1 MNTQQTQT
9 ADMPDVPEGPEG
21 PQQDRPGGRPMGLER
36 FQKRNPDPKPEPALG
51 MARTQAEWHE
61 AQQALLDSQTPPEE
75 RVIHEAEMEGIKPSE
90 AQSEAIRKKVE
101 DNSRKKTETAKQTL
115 EQMRQGDFRGGGGA
129 RGQSGLSP
137 ASTPGYVPAPV
148 QGQTPPVPGQP
159 IGQTPDHRESHHLTA
174 QAHSQAAQIH
184 QQEADRNPANQPGH
198 ARAAETHRQQAQAH
212 EAESRSLPDMPGV
225 PAPDADKKPET
236 KPGKK

>member
-1 MNTQQTQT
+1 MQQ
-9 ADMPDVPEGPEG
+9 ADRQYHSVSDVPEGPEG

-101 DNSRKKTETAKQTL
+101 ENSRKKTETAKETL
-115 EQMRQGDFRGGGGA
+115 EQMRQGDFRSGGGGA
-129 RGQSGLSP
+129 RGQSGLSS

-174 QAHSQAAQIH
+174 QAHEQAAQIH
-184 QQEADRNPANQPGH
+184 QQEAARNPANQPGH
-198 ARAAETHRQQAQAH
+198 TRAAETHRQQAQAH
-212 EAESRSLPDMPGV
+212 EAESRSLPDMPRV
-225 PAPDADKKPET
+225 PAPDADKAET
-236 KPGKK
+236 KPAKK

>member
-1 MNTQQTQT
+1 
-9 ADMPDVPEGPEG
+9 MPDVPEGPEG

-36 FQKRNPDPKPEPALG
+36 LQKRNPDPRPEPALG

-101 DNSRKKTETAKQTL
+101 DNSRKKTETAKETL
-115 EQMRQGDFRGGGGA
+115 EQMRRGDFRGGGGA

-159 IGQTPDHRESHHLTA
+159 IGQTADHRESHHLTA
-174 QAHSQAAQIH
+174 QAHEQAAQIH

-198 ARAAETHRQQAQAH
+198 TRAAETHRQQAQAH

-225 PAPDADKKPET
+225 LAPDADKKPET

>member
-1 MNTQQTQT
+1 MQQ
-9 ADMPDVPEGPEG
+9 ADRQYHSVSDVPEGPEG

-36 FQKRNPDPKPEPALG
+36 FQKRNPDPPAEPALA
-51 MARTQAEWHE
+51 MARTQAEWHA
-61 AQQALLDSQTPPEE
+61 AQQALVDSQSPPEE
-75 RVIHEAEMEGIKPSE
+75 IAIAQAEQEGLKPLQVHQENLTKKIEENVRKRVD
-90 AQSEAIRKKVE
+90 QSKR
-101 DNSRKKTETAKQTL
+101 DL
-115 EQMRQGDFRGGGGA
+115 EQMRRGEFRSGGV
-129 RGQSGLSP
+129 GQSGMPS

-159 IGQTPDHRESHHLTA
+159 IGQTPDRRESHHLTA
-174 QAHSQAAQIH
+174 QAHEQAAQIH

-198 ARAAETHRQQAQAH
+198 TRAAETHRQQAQAH

-236 KPGKK
+236 KPAKK